1 MTLATDHLR
10 QLVARQLD
18 IVLSMGIQ
26 ETTYQHKELLWQSV
40 VSLVDIILNGY
51 CEQIESIR

>member
-18 IVLSMGIQ
+18 IVVSMGIQ

-40 VSLVDIILNGY
+40 VALVDIILNGY

>member
-40 VSLVDIILNGY
+40 VALVDIILNGY
-51 CEQIESIR
+51 CEQLESIR